1 MEGSLNFTAVG
12 DLIRIKREQ
21 MGMSISELG
30 RVSGVSKSILARL
43 ESGET
48 KRPELKTIKAISDV
62 MDLPYKD
69 IFEYYAETE
78 IRIDALE
85 KLILEAIEIKE
96 FEVIPSLAQKLLI
109 SSNEDTYTAIERL
122 HNFTETISN
131 EDVRLILYNF
141 IIKYARQHGIPK
153 YVAKGL
159 LSKYLIDIQDLNRVE
174 ETFKEGEE
182 ILHYTDFLSQKERI
196 NFYYEMAFLAHG
208 IKKYE
213 KCIELGK
220 VGHSEDK
227 TNNERKERV
236 ALAICNSY
244 FRINDFSNL
253 EEHLEMY
260 EKLGYS
266 FIVERTKTFRSVI
279 LSKKG
284 EYDEAIPLLK
294 ECVEEA
300 TDNNRI
306 HRVNELIEALFTIN
320 DTDSLQQIFEQEE
333 KNTLVKIITTYKF
346 SELGKYFKY
355 KGMYFVNRGL
365 FEKGMESY
373 LQSMNYYCK
382 ISDREGI
389 MDCSEKIYG
398 HHCEQGKVINL
409 GLLNKMKEVY
419 NIVKNGDGKGSK
431 DEKILSHS
439 HDYFA
444 GIM

>member
-196 NFYYEMAFLAHG
+196 NFYYQMAFDAHDIG
-208 IKKYE
+208 KYE

-220 VGHSEDK
+220 MGQAED
-227 TNNERKERV
+227 TSSNEIKERIS
-236 ALAICNSY
+236 LAICNSY
-244 FRINDFSNL
+244 FRMNDFSSVD
-253 EEHLEMY
+253 EHLEKY

-266 FIVERTKTFRSVI
+266 FIIERAKTLRSVI
-279 LSKKG
+279 LLRKG
-284 EYDEAIPLLK
+284 HYGEAIPLLK

-300 TDNNRI
+300 TDNNRL
-306 HRVNELIEALFTIN
+306 HRVNELIEALFKLN
-320 DTDSLQQIFEQEE
+320 DSDSLQQIFEQEE
-333 KNTLVKIITTYKF
+333 RNTYVKIITPYKF

-355 KGMYFVNRGL
+355 KGRYLVSCGL
-365 FEKGMESY
+365 FEMGMETY
-373 LQSMNYYCK
+373 LQSMNYYSK
-382 ISDREGI
+382 VSDRSGI
-389 MDCSEKIYG
+389 MECSEKIYG
-398 HHCEQGKVINL
+398 YHREQGKVINL
-409 GLLNKMKEVY
+409 GLLKKMEEVY
-419 NIVKNGDGKGSK
+419 NMVNNGDKK
-431 DEKILSHS
+431 ER
-439 HDYFA
+439 
-444 GIM
+444 

>member
-62 MDLPYKD
+62 MVLPYKD

-159 LSKYLIDIQDLNRVE
+159 LSKYLIDIQNLNRVE

-182 ILHYTDFLSQKERI
+182 ILHYIDFLSQEERI
-196 NFYYEMAFLAHG
+196 NFYYQMAFDAHDIG
-208 IKKYE
+208 KYE

-220 VGHSEDK
+220 MGQTEDPSS
-227 TNNERKERV
+227 NEIKERIS
-236 ALAICNSY
+236 LAICNSY
-244 FRINDFSNL
+244 FRMNDFANV
-253 EEHLEMY
+253 EKHLEKY

-266 FIVERTKTFRSVI
+266 FIIERAKTLRSVI

-284 EYDEAIPLLK
+284 YYAEAIPLLK
-294 ECVEEA
+294 ECVVEA
-300 TDNNRI
+300 TDNNRL
-306 HRVNELIEALFTIN
+306 HRVNELIEALFKLN
-320 DTDSLQQIFEQEE
+320 DSDSLQQIFEQEE
-333 KNTLVKIITTYKF
+333 KNTFVKIITPYKI

-355 KGMYFVNRGL
+355 KGRYLVSRGL
-365 FEKGMESY
+365 FEMGMETY
-373 LQSMNYYCK
+373 LQSMNYYSK
-382 ISDREGI
+382 INDRSGI
-389 MDCSEKIYG
+389 MECSEKIYG
-398 HHCEQGKVINL
+398 FHREQGKVINL
-409 GLLNKMKEVY
+409 GLLKKMEEVY
-419 NIVKNGDGKGSK
+419 NMVNNGDEKGR
-431 DEKILSHS
+431 
-439 HDYFA
+439 
-444 GIM
+444 